1 MKYLPFEHLIYT
13 TNLSEQNVI
22 RILSENVGAK
32 RKPFTSNNGST
43 KEYEG
48 TITENN
54 FEINRII
61 KNRNSFLPQITGT
74 IQENTYET
82 QIEVKMKLHRLVSIF
97 MIFWCTFVIFFL
109 IITLIKS
116 KGIISNDLVFPLC
129 MLLFAYLLTM
139 LGFKMESKRSKKDLE
154 KMFEAKVIKE

>member
-13 TNLSEQNVI
+13 TNLSEQDVI

-32 RKPFTSNNGST
+32 RKPFASNNGST

-48 TITENN
+48 VIYDNS

-74 IQENTYET
+74 IQENNYET

-97 MIFWCTFVIFFL
+97 MIFWCTIVIFFL
-109 IITLIKS
+109 IMTLIES
-116 KGIISNDLVFPLC
+116 KGATIDIVFPLS

-139 LGFKMESKRSKKDLE
+139 LGFKIESKRSKNDIE
-154 KMFEAKVIKE
+154 KMLEAKIIME